1 MIYKIDSLVADS
13 HYDDYDDD
21 DDGELW
27 NCQPIIYDILSV
39 MMMLLLIVGSHPFQE
54 LKLVNEEEEPMTD
67 DDSIL

>member
-13 HYDDYDDD
+13 HDDD
-21 DDGELW
+21 DVELW

-39 MMMLLLIVGSHPFQE
+39 MMMMLLLIVGSHPFQE

>member
-13 HYDDYDDD
+13 HYDDDDV
-21 DDGELW
+21 ELW

-39 MMMLLLIVGSHPFQE
+39 IMMMLLLIVGSHPFQE